1 MLVHATLRHDV
12 DNCPGFDP
20 DLRARAMEAYP
31 KIDEVAAKFG
41 VTIRDLYNA
50 APDHV
55 EYLVIE
61 TPDNMSLALFLGEAL
76 PYKVDYETHVVAD
89 RAMMREMVLNQMP

>member
-1 MLVHATLRHDV
+1 MLIHATLRHSS

-20 DLRARAMEAYP
+20 ELRAKLMEAYP
-31 KIDEVAAKFG
+31 KIDDVAAKYG

-55 EYLVIE
+55 EFMVVD
-61 TPDNMSLALFLGEAL
+61 TPDNMSLALFLAEAL
-76 PYKVDYETHVVAD
+76 PYRVDYETHVVSD
-89 RAMMREMVLNQMP
+89 RASLRELLERMS